1 METTLE
7 NVLALEKVPMTDEAF
22 NMRTRAPAII
32 FDYEGLETRAKA
44 IVAKYEGLVVSE
56 DQVKDIKKEM
66 AEINALKI
74 RLDSARKE
82 AKRQIEI
89 PVKAFEAQVKKICA
103 IFDRTYAALRAQVD
117 AFVEKEREEK
127 RAKVQPIIEEEL
139 QGASA
144 RVAPFPIP
152 IQESWLNKS
161 TTLKAV
167 REAVRDIIEQRI
179 QSEAARKQAEQARTE
194 RTSAIEQA
202 VKAANAEY
210 GTALT
215 VAQFMS
221 AGNLNLE
228 TPLTDVTVGIMQ
240 AAQAAANAQAARQAP
255 AATPRAQATEAAPET
270 SLSIILRFRT
280 ENEGAVRFALKNLK
294 NLCTE
299 FAVRKQ

>member
-1 METTLE
+1 
-7 NVLALEKVPMTDEAF
+7 
-22 NMRTRAPAII
+22 MRTRAPAIS
-32 FDYEGLETRAKA
+32 FNYAGLEAQAKA
-44 IVAKYEGLVVSE
+44 LMSKYEGLVVSE

-103 IFDRTYAALRAQVD
+103 IFDRTYAALRAQVE

-127 RAKVQPIIEEEL
+127 RGKVQAIIDEEL
-139 QGASA
+139 QAASE
-144 RVAPFPIP
+144 RVAPFPLP
-152 IQESWLNKS
+152 VQESWLNKS
-161 TTLKAV
+161 TTLKSV

-179 QSEAARKQAEQARTE
+179 QSEAAQRQAEQARTE
-194 RTSAIEQA
+194 RASAIEQA

-221 AGNLNLE
+221 QPNLNLE
-228 TPLTDVTVGIMQ
+228 TPLTDVTLGIMQ
-240 AAQAAANAQAARQAP
+240 AAQAAANAQAARLVP
-255 AATPRAQATEAAPET
+255 AATPRAQAAQAAPVT
-270 SLSIILRFRT
+270 SLSIILRFST
-280 ENEGAVRFALKNLK
+280 ENEGAVRYALDNLK
-294 NLCTE
+294 KLCTE

>member
-1 METTLE
+1 MDVTQE

-22 NMRTRAPAII
+22 DMRTRAPAIS
-32 FDYEGLETRAKA
+32 FNYAGLEEQAKA
-44 IVAKYEGLVVSE
+44 LMSKYEGLIVSE
-56 DQVKDIKKEM
+56 DQVKGIKKEM

-74 RLDSARKE
+74 RLDNARKE
-82 AKRQIEI
+82 AKRQIEA
-89 PVKAFEAQVKKICA
+89 PVKEFEAQVKKICA
-103 IFDRTYAALRAQVD
+103 IFDRTYAALGAQVK
-117 AFVEKEREEK
+117 AFTEKEREEK
-127 RAKVQPIIEEEL
+127 RGKVQPIIDEEL
-139 QGASA
+139 QAASA

-194 RTSAIEQA
+194 RASAIEQA

-221 AGNLNLE
+221 QGNLNLE
-228 TPLTDVTVGIMQ
+228 TPLTDVTMGIMQ

-255 AATPRAQATEAAPET
+255 AATPSAQTAQAAPET
-270 SLSIILRFRT
+270 SLSIILRFSA
-280 ENEGAVRFALKNLK
+280 ENEGAVRFALNKLK